1 MKKLILITI
10 AFTCIGSFIIYH
22 NKDIVFQKGNP
33 IPYLIAISKIKKEK
47 PYVKLD
53 KNILISKNGD
63 VSYLF
68 KHFENDMGI
77 KFKEQM
83 GSGYIFSD
91 GNKDYLL
98 TSEIYLKKYIV
109 WSIHEEDKY

>member
-10 AFTCIGSFIIYH
+10 AFTCIGSFIIYY

-53 KNILISKNGD
+53 KNILISKNRD
-63 VSYLF
+63 SSYLF

-91 GNKDYLL
+91 DNKDYLL

-109 WSIHEEDKY
+109 WNIHEEDKY